1 MSQSPRRSS
10 PVRPPVESPRGKL
23 QRLAFASCTPVNATI
38 EVTLRCNLRCV
49 HCYNFDRSVPY
60 PEQREAAELTPPE
73 ILSAIDQLADAGALF
88 LAFTGG
94 EAMLHPN
101 ILDFVRHGVKRRCQ
115 VTMKTNGVHLVER
128 TAELVEAGATR
139 VDVSL
144 YGATAATHD
153 GFTRAPGSFERTV
166 AGARAAKAAGM
177 QVTVNLC
184 VTKHNA
190 AEIGAMVD
198 LVKDLG
204 VGCGIDPQITARYD
218 GTTSSLDL
226 RIDRETLAALY
237 RGPLAPYVTIPECSR
252 DAAPQCSC
260 ARSVV
265 AIASNGDVLPCVG
278 APIPSGNL
286 RDRSFAEIWRDSP
299 QLQRIR
305 DLGLADFATC
315 EPCPD
320 RPFCRRSSGVVY
332 VNTGN
337 YTGPEDWTCMEASVL
352 HELSVSSKAR
362 SG

>member
-1 MSQSPRRSS
+1 MSQSSLS
-10 PVRPPVESPRGKL
+10 APVESPRGKL
-23 QRLAFASCTPVNATI
+23 QRLAFDSCTPVNATI

-60 PEQREAAELTPPE
+60 PKQREAAELTPPE
-73 ILSAIDQLADAGALF
+73 IFSVIDQLADAGALF

-94 EAMLHPN
+94 EAMLHPH

-115 VTMKTNGVHLVER
+115 VTIKTNGVHLVER
-128 TAELVEAGATR
+128 TADLVEAGAAR

-153 GFTRAPGSFERTV
+153 GFTLAPGSFERTV
-166 AGARAAKAAGM
+166 AGVRAAKAAGM

-184 VTKHNA
+184 IVKSNA
-190 AEIGAMVD
+190 AEIGDMVD
-198 LVKDLG
+198 LVKQLG

-226 RIDRETLAALY
+226 RIDRETLAELY
-237 RGPLAPYVTIPECSR
+237 RGPLAPYVSVPQCSR
-252 DAAPQCSC
+252 DTAPQCSC

-278 APIPSGNL
+278 APIPSGNI
-286 RDRSFAEIWRDSP
+286 RDKSFAEIWRDSP
-299 QLQRIR
+299 QLKRIR
-305 DLGLADFATC
+305 DLELDDFKTC
-315 EPCPD
+315 QPCPD
-320 RPFCRRSSGVVY
+320 RSYCRRSSGVVY

-337 YTGPEDWTCMEASVL
+337 YTGPEEWTCMEASVL
-352 HELSVSSKAR
+352 HELAVSGPPKS
-362 SG
+362 